1 MKNGIGPQE
10 KISAFADGELE
21 PNELDAV
28 LAGLRQPEALKEWD
42 IYHQIGDVLRSDDM
56 AVNMSPDFAARM
68 AAKLEAEPVIL
79 APAALSKKTANVP
92 HQDKNEALKRYAF
105 PGIAAALAVFTAYLI
120 SPQLTTDGSSNSEA
134 SSSSAAL
141 ASASSRAAASANSAS
156 VTPAGASASA
166 SGSVKLN
173 QEAVVL
179 RDPNIDEYLIAH
191 QRYSPSL
198 YDTSQ
203 FVRSA
208 TFETEPQK

>member
-1 MKNGIGPQE
+1 MKNSTVSQE
-10 KISAFADGELE
+10 KISALADGELQ

-28 LAGLRQPEALKEWD
+28 LASLREPKARSEWD
-42 IYHQIGDVLRSDDM
+42 IYHQVGDVLRSDDM
-56 AVNMSPDFAARM
+56 AVDLSPDFAASM
-68 AAKLEAEPVIL
+68 KAKLDAEPVIF
-79 APAALSKKTANVP
+79 APSVLPAKTLDVQPQGRNQVR
-92 HQDKNEALKRYAF
+92 RYAM
-105 PGIAAALAVFTAYLI
+105 PGIAAALAVFTAYLVA
-120 SPQLTTDGSSNSEA
+120 PQLDTDGSA
-134 SSSSAAL
+134 PVA
-141 ASASSRAAASANSAS
+141 AAASVAVASTSMPAPASAKSAPVLTASAAESAS
-156 VTPAGASASA
+156 VATDVS
-166 SGSVKLN
+166 